1 MEKLGRGV
9 NVDGPL
15 TVGETSR
22 VEREQGRRNLT
33 VSEAEAPVVV
43 QASPRKYFCQF
54 TASVDFGLSDCG
66 QAANQ
71 GQDAGGLHPRA
82 CWRQNLSKIER
93 PGQTTLLHPEI
104 KYDANNLPATVVSS
118 LTSMVPI
125 TFNSYFCLAYSP
137 AFSFNDWQAPLIL
150 HQEAM
155 SLNSKMFFLQSANR

>member
-125 TFNSYFCLAYSP
+125 TFNHSESASKK
-137 AFSFNDWQAPLIL
+137 IGI
-150 HQEAM
+150 QEDTAQGR
-155 SLNSKMFFLQSANR
+155 SERRRLFP